1 MDGRSAFTGD
11 DVESGAREKGAAA
24 GGERDD
30 GVSQN
35 KLSAAREGEQVLLRP
50 GQGVSAPEHGTERTK
65 HRNLRIDDRG
75 YFFSKK

>member
-11 DVESGAREKGAAA
+11 DVESGAREKGAA

-65 HRNLRIDDRG
+65 PRNLKIDDRG
-75 YFFSKK
+75 YFLTKK

>member
-1 MDGRSAFTGD
+1 MGGCHAFIGD
-11 DVESGAREKGAAA
+11 DLESGAREKGAD

-50 GQGVSAPEHGTERTK
+50 GQGVSPPEHGTERICS
-65 HRNLRIDDRG
+65 RVI
-75 YFFSKK
+75 